1 MKLNKKVASLSTQF
15 GLALVALLGIA
26 ILMLVNGQISSIF

>member
-1 MKLNKKVASLSTQF
+1 MKLNKKVASFSSHF
-15 GLALVALLGIA
+15 GLTLVALVGIA